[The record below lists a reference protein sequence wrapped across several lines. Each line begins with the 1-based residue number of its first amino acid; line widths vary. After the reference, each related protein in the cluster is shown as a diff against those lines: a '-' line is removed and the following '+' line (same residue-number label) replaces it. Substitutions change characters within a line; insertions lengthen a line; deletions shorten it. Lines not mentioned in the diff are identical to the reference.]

1 MNRIETAASD
11 PRRSGWSVLGLRR
24 DEIGPV
30 LVATLFFFCV
40 LTALMLLRPARDA
53 LGMEH
58 SLDSLRGL
66 IVVTALGTL
75 AVNPLFGWL
84 VGRLTRQQLV
94 SATYGFFVLSLV
106 GFWSLMRFAPGAVGR
121 AGSQAFFVWFNV
133 FNLFVTL
140 VFWALLT
147 ERFTREQGLRLFSL
161 VSIGGTSGA
170 IFGPWLTL
178 RLAGPLGTANLLLV
192 AGGFLLLGLLAA
204 WLLLQITP
212 DRAAGAGVATALNE
226 GAAGRI
232 GGSAWAGIGSVFR
245 SPYLGAI
252 ACYVMLMAAMATFV
266 YFARLQMVAA
276 IAHDVD
282 ARAAMLGHIDLW
294 THIAVLVLQLSLRG
308 RLVER
313 FGLGVALAILPVA
326 TAIGFVGLAIHGSV
340 AVLVLLEAI
349 TRAVQRG
356 ITQPAREALFTG
368 VAREDQYKAKAF
380 IDTFLYRSG
389 DVVGA
394 QAERAL
400 GGPGPAMGGLFGIAL
415 PLALAWVALALW
427 LGRARTP
434 AIDALA
440 ASGSPNLR
448 CGKPTPGVS

>member
-1 MNRIETAASD
+1 MNRIEAPAPD
-11 PRRSGWSVLGLRR
+11 PQRSGWSVLGLRR

-58 SLDSLRGL
+58 SIDSLRWL
-66 IVVTALGTL
+66 IVATALVTL

-84 VGRLTRQQLV
+84 VGRLTRLQFV
-94 SATYGFFVLSLV
+94 GSTYGFFVLSLV

-121 AGSQAFFVWFNV
+121 AGSQVFFVWFNV

-147 ERFTREQGLRLFSL
+147 ERFTREQGQRLFSL
-161 VSIGGTSGA
+161 ISIGGTSGA

-192 AGGFLLLGLLAA
+192 AGGFLMLGLLAA
-204 WLLLQITP
+204 WLLLRITP
-212 DRAAGAGVATALNE
+212 DRAVGASATASNV
-226 GAAGRI
+226 GDTGRI
-232 GGSAWAGIGSVFR
+232 GGSAWAGIRSVFR

-282 ARAAMLGHIDLW
+282 ARAALLGHMDLW
-294 THIAVLVLQLSLRG
+294 THFAVLVLQLSLRG
-308 RLVER
+308 RLVGR
-313 FGLGVALAILPVA
+313 FGLGVTLAILPVA

-340 AVLVLLEAI
+340 AVLVLLEAT

-380 IDTFLYRSG
+380 IDTFIYRSG

-400 GGPGPAMGGLFGIAL
+400 GGLGLAMGGLFGIAL

-434 AIDALA
+434 AIEALA
-440 ASGSPNLR
+440 ASGSANFR